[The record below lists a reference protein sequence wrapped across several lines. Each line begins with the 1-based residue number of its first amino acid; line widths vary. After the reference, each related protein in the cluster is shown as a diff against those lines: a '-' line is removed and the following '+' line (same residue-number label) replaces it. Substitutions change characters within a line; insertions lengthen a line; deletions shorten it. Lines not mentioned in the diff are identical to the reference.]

1 MGEFKSLG
9 GYVDQSRFKKRP
21 RYSLVLHDVR
31 EKLDI
36 SLTTYVVIDSIH
48 KLSSSDVRFPY
59 CVMSKNDIADFLKI
73 SRRTVFRSI
82 DEAEN
87 SGSSS
92 AASMACGPPRNG
104 SKPWRSTP
112 SRPSDTPSAKLALT
126 VPWVAS
132 YPHAAKLA
140 RRR

>member
-31 EKLDI
+31 DKLDI
-36 SLTTYVVIDSIH
+36 SLTTFVVIDSIH

-87 SGSSS
+87 LGLIERSEHGLR
-92 AASMACGPPRNG
+92 ASEKWIKAVEIY
-104 SKPWRSTP
+104 SIQ
-112 SRPSDTPSAKLALT
+112 AK
-126 VPWVAS
+126 
-132 YPHAAKLA
+132 
-140 RRR
+140 